1 MLVSTAPIKKA
12 LAPRIPG
19 RVAGRILVPS
29 VILEIQTRRLWV
41 ADDYKDVA
49 LGVQRRRKECSA
61 TVGPVG

>member
-1 MLVSTAPIKKA
+1 MLVSTAPIKKV

-19 RVAGRILVPS
+19 WVAGRILVPS

-49 LGVQRRRKECSA
+49 LGVQRR
-61 TVGPVG
+61 